1 MRKLLGAAAS
11 SMMLLAFTPAAASAD
26 NGDSIPIPE
35 KGELAVSFT
44 FDGGYNGQET
54 AAKILASHEMAGT
67 FFINSSYLDYPA
79 YLSVDDLRDISRQR
93 HEIGGG
99 SLYNNNLTDIDAES
113 ATQQVCDDRATLSQL
128 GFQVTS
134 FAYPYGDDSVQAKA
148 SAEECG
154 YNSGRAVSGLYYSD
168 TDCSDCPKAESLPPV
183 DDMRIRSAGYTNDVE
198 RIKESITRARDG
210 GGGWV
215 PLIFSHI
222 CVCPELGDDAI
233 SPSAFKELVTWVAE
247 HDELKVYRV
256 DEVMG
261 GDLEDVKG
269 TPLQRLMPGGVTVPK
284 NDKPPLSSA
293 PAFTLWG
300 FGINQTQ
307 IVLMGSLIALAVVL
321 TYRSATRQIKY
332 TRLRGLLK

>member
-1 MRKLLGAAAS
+1 MRRLLVAAAS
-11 SMMLLAFTPAAASAD
+11 GIMLLAVAPAAASAD
-26 NGDSIPIPE
+26 GGDSIPIPE

-44 FDGGYNGQET
+44 FDGGYKGQEM
-54 AAKILASHEMAGT
+54 AATILADHEMAGT
-67 FFINSSYLDYPA
+67 FFINSGYLGYPA

-99 SLYNNNLTDIDAES
+99 SLYNNNLTDIDAED

-183 DDMRIRSAGYTNDVE
+183 DDMRIRSAGYTNEVE
-198 RIKESITRARDG
+198 RIKESLRRARDN
-210 GGGWV
+210 GGGWM

-233 SPSAFKELVTWVAE
+233 APSAFKELVTWVAE

-261 GDLEDVKG
+261 GDLADVNG

-284 NDKPPLSSA
+284 ADKPPLSSA
-293 PAFTLWG
+293 PAFTIWG
-300 FGINQTQ
+300 YGINQTQ
-307 IVLMGSLIALAVVL
+307 IILVGSLIALAIVL

-332 TRLRGLLK
+332 TRLKGLIK

>member
-1 MRKLLGAAAS
+1 MV
-11 SMMLLAFTPAAASAD
+11 LLAFTPAAASAED
-26 NGDSIPIPE
+26 GDSIPIPE

-44 FDGGYNGQET
+44 FDGGYKGQET
-54 AAKILASHEMAGT
+54 AAKILANHEMAGT
-67 FFINSSYLDYPA
+67 FFINSGYLDYPA

-99 SLYNNNLTDIDAES
+99 SLYNNNLTDIDAED

-198 RIKESITRARDG
+198 RIKESIIRARDS
-210 GGGWV
+210 GGGWM

-261 GDLEDVKG
+261 GDLEDIKG

-284 NDKPPLSSA
+284 HDKPPLSSA

-300 FGINQTQ
+300 YGINQTQ
-307 IVLMGSLIALAVVL
+307 IILVGSLIALAIVL
-321 TYRSATRQIKY
+321 TYRSATRQIRY
-332 TRLRGLLK
+332 TRLRGLVK